1 VEDIETMTH
10 HDHGNEDHHAGDHD
24 HHAGDAESVS
34 VAVLT
39 ISSSRTLEEDAGGDA
54 IVAAI
59 EDSGNA
65 VAARELVGDDERAI
79 RSAVDGLADR
89 DDVDAVVTT
98 GGTGL
103 TPDDVTVDA
112 LRPLFDR
119 EIPGF
124 GEQFRARSVEEVG
137 PHGMLTRASAG
148 VSGDVPVFCLPGSE
162 NAARLG
168 ARELVVP
175 TVGHV
180 LGLVREDR

>member
-1 VEDIETMTH
+1 MTDDH
-10 HDHGNEDHHAGDHD
+10 SHSHDDRAEHHAHD
-24 HHAGDAESVS
+24 ATSVS

-39 ISSSRTLEEDAGGDA
+39 VSSSRTLADDAGGDA
-54 IVAAI
+54 IVAAL
-59 EDSGNA
+59 EESGNP
-65 VAARELVGDDERAI
+65 VAARDLVADDEQAI
-79 RSAVDGLADR
+79 RRAVDDFAGR
-89 DDVDAVVTT
+89 EGVDAVVTT

-103 TPDDVTVDA
+103 TPDDVTVEA
-112 LRPLFDR
+112 VRPLLDR

-137 PHGMLTRASAG
+137 PHGMLTRATAG

-168 ARELVVP
+168 ARELVAP

-180 LGLVREDR
+180 LGLVREE